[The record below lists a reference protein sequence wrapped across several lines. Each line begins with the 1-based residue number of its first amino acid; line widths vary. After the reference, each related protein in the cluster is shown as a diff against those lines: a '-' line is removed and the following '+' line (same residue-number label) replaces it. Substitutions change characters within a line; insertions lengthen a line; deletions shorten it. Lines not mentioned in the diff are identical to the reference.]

1 MRYCQRTHAYAARR
15 DYMWALQRCW
25 GNTTV
30 DIDWLM
36 RYWQHYHAVYAPEP
50 HLIGQAGGRSD
61 NQGREKPAEWW
72 NT

>member
-1 MRYCQRTHAYAARR
+1 
-15 DYMWALQRCW
+15 MWALQRCW